1 MKQIQ
6 LASCFSCIADRSRD
20 SPGNNMTHL
29 VEVLEQVDYPALSL
43 RLAETGRGRVEAD
56 TLSEAG
62 SELRKLGS
70 NGGAADVEGSRGLD
84 DTGGGSLQGTNN
96 GGAEHDEID

>member
-6 LASCFSCIADRSRD
+6 LAFCFSSIADRWRD
-20 SPGNNMTHL
+20 FRGNMTHL
-29 VEVLEQVDYPALSL
+29 VEVLEQVDYPTLGLAL
-43 RLAETGRGRVEAD
+43 AKTGRGRVEAD

-62 SELRKLGS
+62 SELGDLGS
-70 NGGAADVEGSRGLD
+70 NGGAADVEGSRSPD

-96 GGAEHDEID
+96 GGAEHDEVD

>member
-1 MKQIQ
+1 
-6 LASCFSCIADRSRD
+6 
-20 SPGNNMTHL
+20 MTHL
-29 VEVLEQVDYPALSL
+29 VEVLEQVDYPALGLSL
-43 RLAETGRGRVEAD
+43 AQTSRGRVEAD
-56 TLSEAG
+56 TLSKAG
-62 SELRKLGS
+62 SELRDLGS

>member
-1 MKQIQ
+1 
-6 LASCFSCIADRSRD
+6 
-20 SPGNNMTHL
+20 MTHL
-29 VEVLEQVDYPALSL
+29 VEVLEQVDYPALGLSL
-43 RLAETGRGRVEAD
+43 AQTSGGRVEAD

-62 SELRKLGS
+62 SELRDLGS